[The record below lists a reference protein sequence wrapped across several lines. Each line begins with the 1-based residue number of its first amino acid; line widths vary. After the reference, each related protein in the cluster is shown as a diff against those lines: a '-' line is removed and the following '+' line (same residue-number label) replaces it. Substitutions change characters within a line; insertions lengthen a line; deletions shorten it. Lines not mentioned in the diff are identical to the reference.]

1 MKVFR
6 FMSYEELRKY
16 KNGENLY
23 NNTKHQAKT
32 NSRGFCFFNIDDFK
46 PEYAWIFI
54 KGAISADVC
63 AVFEVDESLLR
74 KTYGIYNDPN
84 KTLEE
89 ILNWVIKPMKVD
101 EYCTA
106 KYNNKNFKLIKY
118 STNKLSIFSNYKNF
132 DWREI

>member
-106 KYNNKNFKLIKY
+106 KYNNKNFYKKL
-118 STNKLSIFSNYKNF
+118 FQ
-132 DWREI
+132 